1 MFRQLFSALTG
12 GDELD
17 LAFSDFAE
25 MLDHAAWMFVQA
37 NEVLTRR
44 SSAEEVQEALYSRDQ
59 AINDLLKSVRRK
71 IVRHL
76 AVNPGTDAAPSLAL
90 MSVAKD
96 AERIGDYCKNVFEVG
111 RFYNEDFTVAE
122 YHEQLEAIYGDV
134 ETLFAN
140 VRHAWRESSSSK
152 AKSAIKQAD
161 AIRGRCDDVIEQL
174 LRGRESMKMHE
185 AVAYSLLARHYKRV
199 AAHLAN
205 ISTAVMGRIEDLDFR
220 KP

>member
-12 GDELD
+12 SDELD
-17 LAFSDFAE
+17 RAFSDFAE

-37 NEVLTRR
+37 NEVIARR
-44 SSAEEVQEALYSRDQ
+44 STPEDVQEALYGRDH
-59 AINDLLKSVRRK
+59 AINELLRGVRRK

-111 RFYNEDFTVAE
+111 RFYLEDFTVAE
-122 YHEQLEAIYGDV
+122 FHEQLETIRADV
-134 ETLFAN
+134 ESLFTN
-140 VRHAWRESSSSK
+140 VRQAWRESNAGA
-152 AKSAIKQAD
+152 AKEAIKRAD
-161 AIRGRCDDVIEQL
+161 EVRGRCDDVIEQL
-174 LRGRESMKMHE
+174 LRGRESMKTHE

-205 ISTAVMGRIEDLDFR
+205 ILTAVTGRIEDLDFR
-220 KP
+220 R